1 MNRQTLFNGLQ
12 LLLLIFICYKVL
24 ELDKRTSKLQQ
35 TTTPGTQ
42 ATPISKA
49 DQLSTDHNP
58 YSLSLTSDQVR
69 TVIAE
74 ELDKALANHPA
85 NSQIMPADQNQN
97 TRSTNPDAVAEVN
110 NQIVNYMSDGT
121 LTESELATIERSMAQ
136 MNELERKKIIQLLA
150 KNATDF
156 SVIITH

>member
-12 LLLLIFICYKVL
+12 LLLLLFICYKVL

-35 TTTPGTQ
+35 TTITGTQ

-49 DQLSTDHNP
+49 DELNTDNNP

-74 ELDKALANHPA
+74 ELDKALANNPA
-85 NSQIMPADQNQN
+85 NSQIIPTDQNQQ
-97 TRSTNPDAVAEVN
+97 TRSSNPAAVAEVN
-110 NQIVNYMSDGT
+110 NQIVNYMSDGA